1 MKYRIGNLRHLR
13 CFVAVGEEQVPTL
26 EADLVDAFRQ
36 GLRNLNYL
44 EGKKIVIDY
53 RWAEG
58 RNNGFPALVAEAVR
72 LKADVI
78 LTSGT
83 PATLAAKEGTR
94 TIPIVVAAMGDAAGG
109 LRRGPSEVLLNKSI
123 DLRSSQ
129 RKPKPRTREALFYE
143 ALFMARWLQSLFEK
157 GL

>member
-36 GLRNLNYL
+36 GLPDLNYR
-44 EGKKIVIDY
+44 GGNKIVIDY

-109 LRRGPSEVLLNKSI
+109 L
-123 DLRSSQ
+123 
-129 RKPKPRTREALFYE
+129 
-143 ALFMARWLQSLFEK
+143 
-157 GL
+157 